1 MSTLLPEPVR
11 RWLRLQKELGID
23 EVFLDAAWTPP
34 APAPQVPSSL
44 NQRSQRPPASAGLD
58 NRRSTASPPMPEGR
72 RPGAAPGVAAPQT
85 PGSLSQRSTPPP
97 SIPEARRPGVIP
109 GTAASQVPSPVNQR
123 SAPQR
128 APAVPTF
135 PDLAALQEHVRSCN
149 RCILHGK
156 RKALVPRGGAEHST
170 WAVLTLYGWADD
182 TASGQLL
189 SGSYAAAFL
198 DLVKAS
204 GLPEPVV
211 LPVLACAPL
220 DPADTT
226 IQGFTE
232 AVRCRPHW
240 LQALKLHGIRAA
252 LVLDH
257 KATQLVRGPSAPVA
271 WPAFRGESWS
281 IEGIPAVSTH
291 HPARLARSAALA
303 PEVASDLQRIKT
315 LLETAP

>member
-1 MSTLLPEPVR
+1 MPETR
-11 RWLRLQKELGID
+11 RPG
-23 EVFLDAAWTPP
+23 
-34 APAPQVPSSL
+34 APAPMA
-44 NQRSQRPPASAGLD
+44 RPASAGGVSNSAAGLD
-58 NRRSTASPPMPEGR
+58 RLGQR
-72 RPGAAPGVAAPQT
+72 GAAGLGKLDQRQAPPPVARPAAP
-85 PGSLSQRSTPPP
+85 PP
-97 SIPEARRPGVIP
+97 
-109 GTAASQVPSPVNQR
+109 T
-123 SAPQR
+123 R

-135 PDLAALQEHVRSCN
+135 ADLAALHEHVGACS

-156 RKALVPRGGAEHST
+156 RKALVAQGGAERST

-182 TASGQLL
+182 TSNGRLL

-240 LQALKLHGIRAA
+240 LQALKLHGVRAV

-257 KATQLVRGPSAPVA
+257 KATQLVRGPSSQVA
-271 WPAFRGESWS
+271 WPAFRGETWA

-291 HPARLARSAALA
+291 HPARLGRSAALA
-303 PEVASDLQRIKT
+303 PDVASDLQRIKT
-315 LLETAP
+315 ILETAT